1 MLSDGRCLTGPVGFA
16 LTMVSL
22 EEIRAAAAQLEGVA
36 HRTPVALSRTFSE
49 WAGCEVRL
57 KFENQ
62 QKTGAFKIR
71 GAYTKIRS
79 LSEEERAAGVVAP
92 SAGNHAQ
99 AVAWA
104 AHSAGVPATVY
115 MPQSASLAKIGATE
129 GYGAHVKLAGDSVD
143 DAVGA
148 ARADAA
154 RSGRT
159 LVHPFDDHAVIAG
172 QGTVGLEILEDV
184 PDVDAVVVPLGG
196 GGLLSGIASAVKA
209 VRPDVRVIGVE
220 AAGCAPY
227 VASLEKGEIH
237 PVPQTQT
244 IADGIAVKRP
254 GEITFPIIHE
264 LVDDV
269 VTVSDAEI
277 GQAIVHLL
285 ERTKTVIEG
294 AGAVGLA
301 ALLAGKVSA
310 RRPVAVLSGGNIDT
324 PLLMQVIR
332 FGLSNQ
338 GRYLVVRTRLI
349 DRPGALMTLLGVI
362 ADAHVNVLSVSHHR
376 ESVDVAVAETGIEV
390 IMETRDE
397 AHAEEMVALVRSH
410 GYPVTRMR

>member
-1 MLSDGRCLTGPVGFA
+1 MVA
-16 LTMVSL
+16 LDR
-22 EEIRAAAAQLEGVA
+22 IKAAADGLRGVA
-36 HRTPVALSRTFSE
+36 HRTPVHRSDTFSE
-49 WAGCEVRL
+49 WAGCDVFL

-71 GAYTKIRS
+71 GAYTKIQS
-79 LSEEERAAGVVAP
+79 LSDAERAAGVIAP

-104 AHSAGVPATVY
+104 ARSAGVPAVVY
-115 MPQSASLAKIGATE
+115 MPHSASLAKIGATE
-129 GYGAHVKLAGDSVD
+129 GYGARVELTGDSVD
-143 DAVGA
+143 DAVEA
-148 ARADAA
+148 ARAEA
-154 RSGRT
+154 GRNGKT
-159 LVHPFDDHAVIAG
+159 LVHPFDDDAVIAG

-184 PDVDAVVVPLGG
+184 PDADVVVVPLGG

-209 VRPDVRVIGVE
+209 LRPEIRVIGVE

-227 VASLEKGEIH
+227 VASLEHGEIH
-237 PVPQTQT
+237 PVRQTET

-254 GEITFPIIHE
+254 GEITFPIIRD

-269 VTVSDAEI
+269 ITVTDAEI
-277 GQAIVHLL
+277 GQTIVHLL
-285 ERTKTVIEG
+285 ERTKSVVEG

-301 ALLAGKVSA
+301 ALLSGKITA
-310 RRPVAVLSGGNIDT
+310 RRAVAVLSGGNIDT

-338 GRYLVVRTRLI
+338 GRYLVIRTRLI
-349 DRPGALMTLLGVI
+349 DRPGALMKLLGVI
-362 ADAHVNVLSVSHHR
+362 SDAHTNVLAVSHHR

-397 AHAEEMVALVRSH
+397 AHAEHMVGLIREQ